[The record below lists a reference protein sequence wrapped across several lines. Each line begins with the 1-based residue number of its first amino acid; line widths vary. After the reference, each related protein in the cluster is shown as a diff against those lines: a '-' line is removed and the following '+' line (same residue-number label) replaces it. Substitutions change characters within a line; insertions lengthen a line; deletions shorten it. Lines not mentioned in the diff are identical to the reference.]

1 MSGGV
6 DSSVAAALL
15 AEQGY
20 DVVGVMLRLWA
31 GGWSEETPAG
41 NRCCSIDAVED
52 ARRVADQ
59 FGFPFYLIN
68 AEDDFKRHVVDYFLA
83 EYAGGRTPNPCTA
96 CNQHI
101 KFDFLL
107 RRALGLDAEFL
118 ATGHYARLRREHDG
132 SVELL
137 RATDEAKDQSYMLY
151 MLGQERLR
159 RLLFP
164 LGEMN
169 KAEVRAEA
177 ERLGLPVAH
186 KAESQEICFV
196 GKDYRDF
203 LAQHIPEAIAE
214 GELVD
219 TAGNVLGR
227 HKGLP
232 LYTIGQRS
240 GLNVQ
245 LPSPA
250 AAGKGQGEAAYA
262 DRSESNLRRA
272 YVVAM
277 DSATNRV
284 DVGHDEALLCG
295 SIRVRQPAFNGARPG
310 PEQALAAK
318 IRSHGQLAGCRVED
332 HGEYLRVQ
340 FETPQRAVSPG
351 QIIVFYDGE
360 VCLGGGIID

>member
-15 AEQGY
+15 VEQGW

-59 FGFPFYLIN
+59 LGFPFYLVN

-83 EYAGGRTPNPCTA
+83 EYASGRTPNPCTA
-96 CNQHI
+96 CNHHI

-107 RRALGLDAEFL
+107 RRALALDAEYL
-118 ATGHYARLRREHDG
+118 ATGHYARLRRLDDG
-132 SVELL
+132 TVEL
-137 RATDEAKDQSYMLY
+137 RKAADEAKDQSYMLY

-164 LGEMN
+164 LGELT
-169 KAEVRAEA
+169 KAQVRAEA
-177 ERLGLPVAH
+177 ERLRLPVAH
-186 KAESQEICFV
+186 KAESQDICFV
-196 GKDYRDF
+196 GKDYRQF
-203 LAQHIPEAIAE
+203 LAEHIPAAISP

-219 TAGNVLGR
+219 AGGTVVGA
-227 HKGLP
+227 HAGLP

-240 GLNVQ
+240 GLE
-245 LPSPA
+245 LRRPHPASPSPTRTVDA
-250 AAGKGQGEAAYA
+250 LGGEQP
-262 DRSESNLRRA
+262 RRQ

-277 DSATNRV
+277 QPEANRIV
-284 DVGHDEALLCG
+284 VGGEAELLRDAL
-295 SIRVRQPAFNGARPG
+295 RVRQPAFNVEPRDGA
-310 PEQALAAK
+310 ALAAK
-318 IRSHGQLAGCRVED
+318 IRSHGQLARCRLERRGAEVEVRFD
-332 HGEYLRVQ
+332 E
-340 FETPQRAVSPG
+340 PQRAVSPG
-351 QIIVFYDGE
+351 QVIVFYDGE
-360 VCLGGGIID
+360 VVVGGGIIA

>member
-6 DSSVAAALL
+6 DSSVAAGLL

-59 FGFPFYLIN
+59 LGFPFYLIN

-83 EYAGGRTPNPCTA
+83 EYATGRTPNPCTA
-96 CNQHI
+96 CNHHI

-107 RRALGLDAEFL
+107 RRALGLDADYL
-118 ATGHYARLRREHDG
+118 ATGHYARLQHREDG
-132 SVELL
+132 TVELL
-137 RATDEAKDQSYMLY
+137 RAADEAKDQSYMLY

-159 RLLFP
+159 RLMFP
-164 LGEMN
+164 LGWLT
-169 KAEVRAEA
+169 KAQVRAEA
-177 ERLGLPVAH
+177 ERLRLPVAH
-186 KAESQEICFV
+186 KPESQDICFV

-203 LAQHIPEAIAE
+203 LAQHIPEAIAP

-219 TAGNVLGR
+219 TTGAVVGAHR
-227 HKGLP
+227 GLP

-240 GLNVQ
+240 GLN
-245 LPSPA
+245 LARP
-250 AAGKGQGEAAYA
+250 E
-262 DRSESNLRRA
+262 RS

-277 DSATNRV
+277 QPEANRIV
-284 DVGHDEALLCG
+284 VGQEPDLLRG
-295 SIRVRQPAFNGARPG
+295 DLRVRDPAFNVEPAQGA
-310 PEQALAAK
+310 ALAAK
-318 IRSHGQLAGCRVED
+318 IRSHGQLAGCRVERQGD
-332 HGEYLRVQ
+332 YVGVRFDE
-340 FETPQRAVSPG
+340 PQRAVSPG
-351 QIIVFYDGE
+351 QIIVFYDGD
-360 VCLGGGIID
+360 VVVGGGIID

>member
-6 DSSVAAALL
+6 DSSAAAALL
-15 AEQGY
+15 VEQGY

-83 EYAGGRTPNPCTA
+83 EYADGRTPNPCTA
-96 CNQHI
+96 CNHHI

-107 RRALGLDAEFL
+107 RRALALDAEYL
-118 ATGHYARLRREHDG
+118 ATGHYARLRTRDDG
-132 SVELL
+132 LVELL
-137 RATDEAKDQSYMLY
+137 KAADEAKDQSYMLY

-159 RLLFP
+159 RLIFP
-164 LGEMN
+164 LGGLT

-177 ERLGLPVAH
+177 ERLRLPVAH
-186 KAESQEICFV
+186 KPESQEICFV
-196 GKDYRDF
+196 GRDYRDF
-203 LAQHIPEAIAE
+203 LAQHIPEAMVQ

-219 TAGNVLGR
+219 TAGNVVGSHR
-227 HKGLP
+227 GLP

-240 GLNVQ
+240 GLNLARPERSYVVGMDPQ
-245 LPSPA
+245 A
-250 AAGKGQGEAAYA
+250 NRIVVGQEA
-262 DRSESNLRRA
+262 DLLRSE
-272 YVVAM
+272 V
-277 DSATNRV
+277 
-284 DVGHDEALLCG
+284 
-295 SIRVRQPAFNGARPG
+295 RVRQVAFNLAPPS
-310 PEQALAAK
+310 PERALAAK
-318 IRSHGQLAGCRVED
+318 IRSHGQLASCRLTAS
-332 HGEYLRVQ
+332 GEYVDLR

-351 QIIVFYDGE
+351 QIIVFYDGD
-360 VCLGGGIID
+360 VVIGGGVID

>member
-15 AEQGY
+15 VEQGY

-31 GGWSEETPAG
+31 GGWTEETPAG

-83 EYAGGRTPNPCTA
+83 EYATGRTPNPCTA
-96 CNQHI
+96 CNHHI

-107 RRALGLDAEFL
+107 RRALGLDADYL
-118 ATGHYARLRREHDG
+118 ATGHYARLRRAGDG
-132 SVELL
+132 TVELL
-137 RATDEAKDQSYMLY
+137 RAVDAAKDQSYMLY

-164 LGEMN
+164 LGELS
-169 KAEVRAEA
+169 KAQVRAEA
-177 ERLGLPVAH
+177 ERLRLPVAH

-196 GKDYRDF
+196 GNDYRDF
-203 LAQHIPEAIAE
+203 LAEHIPAAIAE

-219 TAGNVLGR
+219 TAGNIVGR
-227 HKGLP
+227 HRGLP

-240 GLNVQ
+240 GLNAPR
-245 LPSPA
+245 LEAS
-250 AAGKGQGEAAYA
+250 AGSTPP
-262 DRSESNLRRA
+262 RT
-272 YVVAM
+272 YVVSMEA
-277 DSATNRV
+277 DTNRIV
-284 DVGHDEALLCG
+284 VGHDADLLRQAV
-295 SIRVRQPAFNGARPG
+295 RVSQPAFNAPLPG
-310 PEQALAAK
+310 PEKALAAK
-318 IRSHGQLAGCRVED
+318 IRSHGQLAACRIASAED
-332 HGEYLRVQ
+332 GLEVR

>member
-41 NRCCSIDAVED
+41 NRCCSIEAVDD

-96 CNQHI
+96 CNHHI

-107 RRALGLDAEFL
+107 RRAMALDADYL
-118 ATGHYARLRREHDG
+118 ATGHYARLKQREDG
-132 SVELL
+132 TVELL
-137 RATDEAKDQSYMLY
+137 KAVDQAKDQSYMLY

-159 RLLFP
+159 RLMFP
-164 LGEMN
+164 LGELT

-177 ERLGLPVAH
+177 ERLRLPVAH
-186 KAESQEICFV
+186 KPESQEICFV

-203 LAQHIPEAIAE
+203 LAQHIPEAIVP

-219 TAGNVLGR
+219 TAGSVVGAHR
-227 HKGLP
+227 GLP

-240 GLNVQ
+240 GLQ
-245 LPSPA
+245 LARP
-250 AAGKGQGEAAYA
+250 E
-262 DRSESNLRRA
+262 RT
-272 YVVAM
+272 YVVAIQPE
-277 DSATNRV
+277 ANRIV
-284 DVGHDEALLCG
+284 IGHESSLLRTRV
-295 SIRVRQPAFNGARPG
+295 RVRQPAFNIEPPTPG
-310 PEQALAAK
+310 RALAAK
-318 IRSHGQLAGCRVED
+318 IRSHGQLARCRLERQ
-332 HGEYLRVQ
+332 GEYVDVR
-340 FETPQRAVSPG
+340 FEEPQRAVSPG
-351 QIIVFYDGE
+351 QIIVFYDGD
-360 VCLGGGIID
+360 VVVGGGVID